1 MHPKK
6 QGEAHPS
13 GKTMQMYGSSSE
25 FDEFSDIATMPAV
38 DPVASDRPAVQP
50 LIKNALNKES
60 KGTSHHKENSFING
74 ARCAQSRKPCR
85 VATDA

>member
-25 FDEFSDIATMPAV
+25 FDEFSDIATMPAGTR
-38 DPVASDRPAVQP
+38 PVAQY
-50 LIKNALNKES
+50 
-60 KGTSHHKENSFING
+60 
-74 ARCAQSRKPCR
+74 Q
-85 VATDA
+85 